1 MKIIDLIKEYQNK
14 NYYKVFQIWRM
25 KNLTELQYMTFMALL
40 VGIACGLASVVLKNT
55 VHYTYLFI
63 TDSAWF
69 SVDSSN
75 FLFLVY
81 PMIGITITVLLLKYF
96 IKDDLSHGVS
106 KVMYAMSRKNGR
118 IKPHNTY
125 SSILTSSITVAF
137 GGSVGLEAPIVYTGS
152 ALGSNLARL
161 GRLQK
166 RATIIM
172 IGCGAAGGIAG
183 AFKAPIAG
191 IIFVFEVLMIDLTMT
206 AAIPLLISAITS
218 AMISYFFLGQ
228 EVEFYYQV
236 TTPFELIKIPGF
248 IFLGIIAAVISL
260 YYLKINKWIAKR
272 FKLYSMYKKLIIG
285 GISLG
290 VLIFLFPP
298 LFGEGY
304 SALND
309 LLSEDTTK
317 IFNNSIFYPY
327 RDSKYM
333 FLGVLLAI
341 IFLKAI
347 ATTVTTSSG
356 GVGGVF
362 APSLFIGG
370 FTGFFVGRIINM
382 SGLLEVQESN
392 FALVG
397 MAAVMTGIMHSPL
410 TATFLLAEITGGY
423 ALFAPLMITCV
434 VCYLVVKPIN
444 KYSIY
449 AEELAIG
456 GNLLTHNKDKNA
468 LRLINKSKLIEKN
481 FIKLLPDSTLRDI
494 VKAIEKSNRNFFPVV
509 DKENNFLGVVLI
521 DEIRNLMFK
530 PEYYDEFEVM
540 DFCKYSEHFTVD
552 VSESLESMIAK
563 FKGSDRYTLAV
574 VNKGKFEG
582 FLSRANVFS
591 EYRKY
596 VSTFSEE

>member
-1 MKIIDLIKEYQNK
+1 MKRLNK
-14 NYYKVFQIWRM
+14 IRLFRYRNLYKSFQIWRM
-25 KNLTELQYMTFMALL
+25 RNLTELQYMTFMALL
-40 VGIACGLASVVLKNT
+40 VGVACGLASVVLKNT
-55 VHYTYLFI
+55 VHYTYVFI

-75 FLFLVY
+75 FLFLFY
-81 PMIGITITVLLLKYF
+81 PMIGITITTLILKYF

-125 SSILTSSITVAF
+125 SSILTSSITVGF

-152 ALGSNLARL
+152 ALGANLARI
-161 GRLQK
+161 GRLPT
-166 RATIIM
+166 RSTLIM

-191 IIFVFEVLMIDLTMT
+191 IIFTFEILMLDLTMT
-206 AAIPLLISAITS
+206 SAIPLLIAAFTS
-218 AMISYFFLGQ
+218 SLISFFFFGH
-228 EVEFYYQV
+228 EVEFFYQV

-248 IFLGIIAAVISL
+248 IFLGIVSAIISL
-260 YYLKINKWIAKR
+260 YYLKINKWISKK
-272 FKLYSMYKKLIIG
+272 FEKYSTHKKILVG
-285 GISLG
+285 GLVLG

-304 SALND
+304 PALNA
-309 LLSEDTTK
+309 LLSEDTTR
-317 IFNNSIFYPY
+317 IFNNSVFYPY
-327 RDSKYM
+327 KDSTWM
-333 FLGVLLAI
+333 FLGVLIAI

-347 ATTVTTSSG
+347 ATIVTTSSG

-370 FTGFFVGRIINM
+370 FTGFFVGRVINM
-382 SGLLEVQESN
+382 TELLAVQESN

-423 ALFAPLMITCV
+423 ALFPPLMIACIVT
-434 VCYLVVKPIN
+434 YLIVKPIN

-449 AEELAIG
+449 AEELAKDG
-456 GNLLTHNKDKNA
+456 DLLTHNKDKNA
-468 LRLINKSKLIEKN
+468 LNLMNKSKLIEAN
-481 FIKLLPDSTLRDI
+481 FIKLSPDSSLRDI
-494 VKAIEKSNRNFFPVV
+494 ISAIENSNRNFFPVV
-509 DKENNFLGVVLI
+509 DKDNNFKGVVVI
-521 DEIRNLMFK
+521 DDIRKIMFK
-530 PEYYDEFEVM
+530 PEYYDEFDVM
-540 DFCKYSEHFTVD
+540 EFVKYSSYFTVD
-552 VSESLESMIAK
+552 ISDSLEDMVDK
-563 FKGSDRYTLAV
+563 FKGSSRYTLAV
-574 VNKGKFEG
+574 VDKGKYVG
-582 FLSRANVFS
+582 FLSRANVYA
-591 EYRKY
+591 EYRRY

>member
-1 MKIIDLIKEYQNK
+1 
-14 NYYKVFQIWRM
+14 
-25 KNLTELQYMTFMALL
+25 MTFMALL
-40 VGIACGLASVVLKNT
+40 VGVACGLASVVLKNT
-55 VHYTYLFI
+55 VHYTYVFI

-75 FLFLVY
+75 FLFLFY
-81 PMIGITITVLLLKYF
+81 PMIGITITTLILKYF

-125 SSILTSSITVAF
+125 SSILTSSITVGF

-152 ALGSNLARL
+152 ALGANLARI
-161 GRLQK
+161 GRLPT
-166 RATIIM
+166 RSTLIM

-191 IIFVFEVLMIDLTMT
+191 IIFTFEILMLDLTMT
-206 AAIPLLISAITS
+206 SAIPLLIAAFTS
-218 AMISYFFLGQ
+218 SLISFFFFGH
-228 EVEFYYQV
+228 EVEFFYQV

-248 IFLGIIAAVISL
+248 IFLGIVSAIISL
-260 YYLKINKWIAKR
+260 YYLKINKWISKK
-272 FKLYSMYKKLIIG
+272 FEKYSTHKKILVG
-285 GISLG
+285 GLVLG

-304 SALND
+304 PALNA
-309 LLSEDTTK
+309 LLSEDTTR
-317 IFNNSIFYPY
+317 IFNNSVFYPY
-327 RDSKYM
+327 KDSTWM
-333 FLGVLLAI
+333 FLGVLIAI

-347 ATTVTTSSG
+347 ATIVTTSSG

-370 FTGFFVGRIINM
+370 FTGFFVGRVINM
-382 SGLLEVQESN
+382 TGLLAVQESN

-423 ALFAPLMITCV
+423 ALFPPLMIACIVT
-434 VCYLVVKPIN
+434 YLIVKPIN

-449 AEELAIG
+449 AEELAKDG
-456 GNLLTHNKDKNA
+456 DLLTHNKDKNA
-468 LRLINKSKLIEKN
+468 LNLMNKSKLIEAN
-481 FIKLLPDSTLRDI
+481 FIKLSPDSSLRDI
-494 VKAIEKSNRNFFPVV
+494 ISAIENSNRNFFPVV
-509 DKENNFLGVVLI
+509 DKDNNFKGVVVI
-521 DEIRNLMFK
+521 DDIRKIMFK
-530 PEYYDEFEVM
+530 PEYYDEFDVM
-540 DFCKYSEHFTVD
+540 EFVKYSSYFTVD
-552 VSESLESMIAK
+552 ISDSLEDMVDK
-563 FKGSDRYTLAV
+563 FKGSSRYTLAV
-574 VNKGKFEG
+574 VDKGKYVG
-582 FLSRANVFS
+582 FLSRANVYA
-591 EYRKY
+591 EYRRY